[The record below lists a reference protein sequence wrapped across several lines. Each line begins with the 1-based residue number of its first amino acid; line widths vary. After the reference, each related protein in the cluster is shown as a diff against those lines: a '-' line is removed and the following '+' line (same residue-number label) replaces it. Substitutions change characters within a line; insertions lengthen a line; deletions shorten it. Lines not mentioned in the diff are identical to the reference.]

1 MLILIKVGAGEKG
14 KNTSILELVLL
25 SYSEKNTFKY
35 KIHLG
40 VALIEPLKSFYTA
53 STWGLGREFWVTN
66 SRAVQAARC
75 VTLVTSTTFIQTWK

>member
-35 KIHLG
+35 RIHLG
-40 VALIEPLKSFYTA
+40 VALIEPLKSFYRA
-53 STWGLGREFWVTN
+53 ST
-66 SRAVQAARC
+66 
-75 VTLVTSTTFIQTWK
+75 